1 MIFKELLFKEIQES
15 LLDFRSWLVFALCLL
30 LIPLGMYLSRKD
42 YESRL
47 NEYKRDIEI
56 YIEASEGN
64 VGGNFTAKGFRP
76 PSQLSVFSN
85 GFCDHLPHHVD
96 TSRDGYFRIYSK
108 LRNANL
114 QSVLFG
120 KIDFTFIVMNFL
132 SLLSIV
138 FTFSSISAEKE
149 KGTIKLVLSNS
160 VSRASFIFAKI
171 LGGFLVFLAAFLIS
185 FIIGLLI
192 INYSETINIFQPDF
206 IQVTLLVLFST
217 LLFLFMLFNLGTWI
231 SAITGNSI
239 NAAIF
244 LVFLWMIM
252 ALGIPKVSP
261 MIANIIAPVKSE
273 ELNHKE
279 IYMVKKQLE
288 NERDNEEKELL
299 ESMVSERDIHFT
311 DFFGEFHNTEYASL
325 REEYDNKSKIISDD
339 YSKRINGAIQKIEEN
354 HQNKKLRQAIL
365 AMNLSRLSPA
375 GSYSFLITE
384 LSGTGL
390 LEIENFYKRSQQFQD
405 KVSMDIY
412 NNFVYSRYWYEGYR
426 TSGFSNREG
435 FDNKDLP
442 VPEIDHYTNP
452 AFKNLLQ
459 RTWIDLIILFF
470 FTIIFFYAAF
480 VSFLRFDVR

>member
-30 LIPLGMYLSRKD
+30 LIPLGMYVSRKD

-56 YIEASEGN
+56 YREASFGN
-64 VGGNFTAKGFRP
+64 VGADFSAKGFHP

-85 GFCDHLPHHVD
+85 GFGDHLPHHVE

-108 LRNANL
+108 LGTANL

-120 KIDFTFIVMNFL
+120 KVDFTFIVINFL
-132 SLLSIV
+132 SLLAIV

-149 KGTIKLVLSNS
+149 RGTLKLVLSNS
-160 VSRASFIFAKI
+160 VPRVSFIFAKI
-171 LGGFLVFLAAFLIS
+171 LGGFLVFFTAFIIS

-206 IQVTLLVLFST
+206 IHVTLLVLFST

-231 SAITGNSI
+231 SAITRNSI

-244 LVFLWMIM
+244 LIFLWMIM

-261 MIANIIAPVKSE
+261 MIANIITPVESE
-273 ELNHKE
+273 ELYHKE
-279 IYMVKKQLE
+279 FYMVKNQLE
-288 NERDNEEKELL
+288 NERDKEEKELL
-299 ESMVSERDIHFT
+299 EFMVAEQDIHFT
-311 DFFGEFHNTEYASL
+311 DFFEEFYNTEYSSL
-325 REEYDNKSKIISDD
+325 REEYDNASIIISDD
-339 YSKRINGAIQKIEEN
+339 YSKRISSAIQKIEEN
-354 HQNKKLRQAIL
+354 HQNKKLQQAIL
-365 AMNLSRLSPA
+365 AMNLTRISPA

-390 LEIENFYKRSQQFQD
+390 LEIENFQERSQQFQD
-405 KVSMDIY
+405 KVSQDIY
-412 NNFVYSRYWYEGYR
+412 DNFIYSRYWYEGFR
-426 TSGFSNREG
+426 TAGISAREG
-435 FDNKDLP
+435 FDEKNLT
-442 VPEIDHYTNP
+442 VPEMNHYTNP
-452 AFKNLLQ
+452 AFKKLVQ
-459 RTWIDLIILFF
+459 QTWIDLIILFLY
-470 FTIIFFYAAF
+470 TTIFFYAAF